1 MGSYK
6 NERLIRWYDDI
17 PCPVCGVEGANLSDC
32 RGKDAEDSTEAKELM
47 TTLLLELANMA

>member
-32 RGKDAEDSTEAKELM
+32 RGKDAEDSTEELM